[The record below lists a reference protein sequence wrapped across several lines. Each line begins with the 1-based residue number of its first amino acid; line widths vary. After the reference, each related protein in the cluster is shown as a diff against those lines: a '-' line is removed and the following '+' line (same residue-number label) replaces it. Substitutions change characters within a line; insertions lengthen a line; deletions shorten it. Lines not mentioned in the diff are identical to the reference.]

1 MLKTDLEA
9 VRLTQLSSVM
19 KKQLTVL
26 LSLTLS
32 VVACSNPKSD
42 AKEVCDCIQKSVI
55 AARDNPDD
63 KSALKCM
70 ALGTEKALK
79 YKEKPQELLEFNMQ
93 MDSCTNNFK

>member
-1 MLKTDLEA
+1 MYWEVDDSNTLVSCSLKPL
-9 VRLTQLSSVM
+9 
-19 KKQLTVL
+19 KL
-26 LSLTLS
+26 LAT
-32 VVACSNPKSD
+32 ACSNPNSD

-79 YKEKPQELLEFNMQ
+79 YKEKPQELLEYNTQ
-93 MDSCTNNFK
+93 LDSCTNKFSED